1 MQGELTDMET
11 AIETRDFVEEKSET
25 EVKNVLNVVSALKDS
40 VSSTLVGEMKRRRM
54 TRKEFSKMIGISF
67 PTFKKLIVDPH
78 SQSITLIE
86 RIFNTLSKNPI
97 V

>member
-1 MQGELTDMET
+1 MET